1 MISLARL
8 LLHVALLLTLPTL
21 EAAKKKRKRSRHD
34 AASGSSSSLSTYT
47 PVALG
52 IGVGS
57 DGREATLEVR
67 LPPATKRIS
76 INSPVQLMKHVG
88 HAWDTV
94 VAPHQAGLSDPRAGP
109 VSAELSAGEAW
120 HHYQAA
126 KQGVV
131 DSARFLVAFSVVPS
145 LQLGGGGRLHAAAAR
160 GLLDEVRALLDADE
174 QAVDAKAEDGTT
186 PLHAAA
192 STGHAAIVRMLLDAG
207 ADPQT
212 TSRSGAT
219 ALHVASAMGHLEAT
233 QELLASG
240 ATLVDA
246 THKFAQCTA
255 LHFAAEMG
263 HVGVIQ
269 ALCTAGADSNARK
282 TTGGTPLH
290 TAADCDQPRAVR
302 ALLAPPC
309 RADHSVLLNGDTAP
323 LYLAAQRGFTRAAAA
338 LLDAGA
344 DMNFEM
350 PRAIFSMAV
359 SVPGAAEP
367 LGAGG
372 LYSAKNT
379 ERANGATAL
388 HAAVENGHRATVALL
403 LERGAK
409 QLASM
414 EGVPPLVLALQY
426 RHPDIALALARAK
439 PAPDLN
445 VRTPQDG
452 SSALFVAA
460 GAGYTTV
467 VRTLLRLGAIV
478 DLANYAGATPLSH
491 AALRGQQ
498 SVISLLLEAGA
509 SPRLG
514 PPEDGGALHAALR
527 GGALRGRALAAV
539 VDALLSHGAEARSAD
554 SRGTEALLVA
564 ASTGELAT
572 CATILRAGANASA
585 SSPAPSAVTA
595 LMRAAANGHVSVVEL
610 LLGSGADA
618 NTRAGPKMHGATALY
633 LAAQGTHSAAVEAL
647 LRSRASVDAP
657 VDRVHTTP
665 LFAAAERGSALTV
678 GVLLRYGA
686 DMRRAN
692 WNGLNAAHMAAVR
705 GHVEVLDV
713 LAQYESHGEKC
724 TETRGRAQAE
734 AASLTAEALLS
745 ECRTPP
751 WEMRTLDGSTALILV
766 AAGDEG
772 LGESPSRQL
781 AALRWLLGRG
791 VDVEARRSDGATA
804 LVVATMA
811 GHASAVRLLL
821 REAGAAHS
829 AVANDARSPL
839 LIATRRGD
847 VAVVRELLE
856 VGAAC
861 DARALDAAVARR
873 EPELLALLSAAA
885 YGAHAESD
893 SAGRLFV
900 NMSNA

>member
-1 MISLARL
+1 MRSILKFL
-8 LLHVALLLTLPTL
+8 FALLLTLLQAPSI
-21 EAAKKKRKRSRHD
+21 EAKKKRKRSRQSKT
-34 AASGSSSSLSTYT
+34 ASGIPNRLSTYT

-57 DGREATLEVR
+57 EGREATLEVR

-76 INSPVQLMKHVG
+76 IESPVQLMKHVG

-109 VSAELSAGEAW
+109 VSAELSADEAW

-126 KQGVV
+126 KQGVI

-145 LQLGGGGRLHAAAAR
+145 LQQGGGGRLHSAAAR

-174 QAVDAKAEDGTT
+174 QAVDARAEDGMT

-192 STGHAAIVRMLLDAG
+192 STGHAAIVRMLLNAG

-233 QELLASG
+233 QELLASA

-290 TAADCDQPRAVR
+290 TAADCDQPRAVL
-302 ALLAPPC
+302 ALLSPPC
-309 RADHSVLLNGDTAP
+309 RANHSKLLNGDTAP

-344 DMNFEM
+344 DVNFEM
-350 PRAIFSMAV
+350 PRGGFSTAV

-367 LGAGG
+367 LHAGG

-403 LERGAK
+403 LERGAR

-414 EGVPPLVLALQY
+414 EGVTPLVLALQY
-426 RHPDIALALARAK
+426 RHPDIALTLARAS

-452 SSALFVAA
+452 STALFVAA

-467 VRTLLRLGAIV
+467 VRTLLALGAIV
-478 DLANYAGATPLSH
+478 DLANKHGATPLSH
-491 AALRGQQ
+491 AALRGQRG
-498 SVISLLLEAGA
+498 VISLLLEARA

-539 VDALLSHGAEARSAD
+539 VDALLAHGAEARAKD
-554 SRGTEALLVA
+554 SQGNEALLVA
-564 ASTGELAT
+564 ASSGELAT
-572 CATILRAGANASA
+572 CATILHAGANASV
-585 SSPAPSAVTA
+585 SSPAPWAVTA

-610 LLGSGADA
+610 LLASGAEA
-618 NTRAGPKMHGATALY
+618 NTRAGARMHGATALY

-647 LRSRASVDAP
+647 LRSGAAVDAP
-657 VDRVHTTP
+657 VDEVHTTP

-678 GVLLRYGA
+678 RVLLRHGA

-713 LAQYESHGEKC
+713 LAQYESRARQEC
-724 TETRGRAQAE
+724 AETASPTVE
-734 AASLTAEALLS
+734 ASLS
-745 ECRTPP
+745 GCRTPP
-751 WEMRTLDGSTALILV
+751 WEMRTHDGSTALILV

-772 LGESPSRQL
+772 LGENPSRQL
-781 AALRWLLGRG
+781 GALRWLLGRG

-804 LVVATMA
+804 LVVATKA

-839 LIATRRGD
+839 LIATERGD
-847 VAVVRELLE
+847 AAVVRELLE
-856 VGAAC
+856 VGAAR
-861 DARALDAAVARR
+861 DAKALDAAVARR

-885 YGAHAESD
+885 YGAHE
-893 SAGRLFV
+893 RT
-900 NMSNA
+900 